1 MPQKVNG
8 PHFILVLP
16 AEGAG
21 QRLLLL
27 AEGETSIGRSSQN
40 DIVIEDP
47 AGSRCHCRVIRTGSR
62 VVFEDFPC

>member
-1 MPQKVNG
+1 MPQKING

-16 AEGAG
+16 AEEAG

-27 AEGETSIGRSSQN
+27 AEGETSIGRSRKN

-47 AGSRCHCRVIRTGSR
+47 AVSLSLPGDSQGLQGGL
-62 VVFEDFPC
+62 